1 MALDERKARVL
12 HAVVHD
18 FIQHAEPVGSKA
30 LVERYALGVS
40 PATIR
45 HELADL
51 EQQGYL
57 SHPHT
62 SAGRVPTDS
71 GYRYY
76 VDSLSGV
83 GRLARAQEGTIARYF
98 DGVADLE
105 ETLART
111 SVLLASLTE
120 YTAMVVP
127 PALDRSRFRHVEL
140 VALGPRVVL
149 LILILDSGRIEKR
162 MIELPADAD
171 PFDLEALRRQLNEAL
186 EGERL
191 TRAGQRL
198 GLLAERVPPDW
209 RPVVDPIVDAI
220 ELVAGDRTSDRVF
233 LGGQAHLARPK
244 AFPGLETVHAL
255 YEVLEQQMVLVR
267 LLAAAIGSEE
277 LAVTIGS
284 ENAIQAMQACSLVT
298 ARYPAGGAAG
308 TIGVLGPTRMDYLRA
323 MTAVQAVARYLSD
336 VLDDDEH

>member
-1 MALDERKARVL
+1 
-12 HAVVHD
+12 
-18 FIQHAEPVGSKA
+18 
-30 LVERYALGVS
+30 
-40 PATIR
+40 
-45 HELADL
+45 
-51 EQQGYL
+51 
-57 SHPHT
+57 
-62 SAGRVPTDS
+62 
-71 GYRYY
+71 

-162 MIELPADAD
+162 MIELPVDAD

-220 ELVAGDRTSDRVF
+220 ELVVGDRTSDRVF

-277 LAVTIGS
+277 LSVTIGS

-323 MTAVQAVARYLSD
+323 MTAVQAVARYLGD